1 MNFKAIFRLSPL
13 RCKGDEA
20 TGRWGRHCCSA
31 RCRPRSSPGLPQACR
46 KWWEVGAPLLK
57 RADESLDQA
66 VDQARRLLIH
76 MPLVGKASDL
86 VPVAAMR
93 EPLVLG
99 TVQLTLEFAYPPA
112 VVCGLNLVET
122 PRIGLVGREQN
133 DLAGL
138 ADGNGSGI
146 LVRLGAA
153 LIGLVASAAADIV
166 C

>member
-1 MNFKAIFRLSPL
+1 MKPRA
-13 RCKGDEA
+13 KG
-20 TGRWGRHCCSA
+20 SA
-31 RCRPRSSPGLPQACR
+31 MLQRSMQAPIISR
-46 KWWEVGAPLLK
+46 ASSSVSKVVGVGAPLLK

-122 PRIGLVGREQN
+122 ARIGLVGREQN